1 LWAGVKMENAAE
13 FRARAD
19 RIRWLAHRASNEIVR
34 LQLLVFALDYE
45 ERADDIERS
54 ARQRPHLRLVE

>member
-1 LWAGVKMENAAE
+1 MEKAAE

-19 RIRWLAHRASNEIVR
+19 RIRRLAQRASNEIVR

-45 ERADDIERS
+45 ERVYDIERS
-54 ARQRPHLRLVE
+54 ARRRPHLRLVE